1 MIICTINA
9 GASYGTNVVR
19 LHGPVARNMMSGW
32 MRYGIPVIFVVKGH
46 GYFHK
51 EYEAVADTVI
61 NTYGVTDSTVGY
73 LMKKITGDTEEL

>member
-1 MIICTINA
+1 
-9 GASYGTNVVR
+9 
-19 LHGPVARNMMSGW
+19 